1 MRHLRHST
9 WSLVA
14 LFLLGCEE
22 KAPPATDSH
31 VLPATSAQGL
41 AVVPASAVAPS
52 PKPQAPAEKAKEER
66 STSECPEGNVVDF
79 PNADFEAAVR
89 KKLEKP
95 EGDITKSELAKLRSL
110 NVSQTRMA
118 ALDVCVFP
126 LMTGLKELFLGP
138 GKYTDLSAIAGAT
151 QLESLRASQNKVS
164 DLTPLSKMTK
174 LDRLDLG
181 QTEVSDLTA
190 LAGLVNLTELM
201 LDGTHVSDVTPLAK
215 MTKLERVGLANTK
228 VKDISPLGA
237 AKKLKFVYVAGT
249 PAAEDMN
256 FAAVTKNGTKVTTE

>member
-1 MRHLRHST
+1 MRQLRYST
-9 WSLVA
+9 WSVVA
-14 LFLLGCEE
+14 LLLLGCEE
-22 KAPPATDSH
+22 KSTTDSH
-31 VLPATSAQGL
+31 VLPAASAH
-41 AVVPASAVAPS
+41 AAPVVPASAVAPT
-52 PKPQAPAEKAKEER
+52 PKPETPAEKAKEER
-66 STSECPEGNVVDF
+66 SAAECPEGNVIDF

-95 EGDITKSELAKLRSL
+95 EGDISKADLAKLRSL

-138 GKYTDLSAIAGAT
+138 GKYTDLSPISGAT
-151 QLESLRASQNKVS
+151 QLESLRASQSKVS
-164 DLTPLSKMTK
+164 DLTPLAKMTK

-181 QTEVSDLTA
+181 QSEVSDLSA

-201 LDGTHVSDVTPLAK
+201 LDGTQVSDLAPLAK

-228 VKDISPLGA
+228 VKDISPLSA

-256 FAAVTKNGTKVTTE
+256 FSALTKNGTKVTTE

>member
-1 MRHLRHST
+1 MPT
-9 WSLVA
+9 
-14 LFLLGCEE
+14 
-22 KAPPATDSH
+22 
-31 VLPATSAQGL
+31 
-41 AVVPASAVAPS
+41 SAVAPT
-52 PKPQAPAEKAKEER
+52 PKPEAPAEKAKEER
-66 STSECPEGNVVDF
+66 SSAECPEGNVVDF

-95 EGDITKSELAKLRSL
+95 EGDITQADLKKLRSL
-110 NVSQTRMA
+110 NVSQIRTA

-126 LMTGLKELFLGP
+126 HMTGLKELFLGP
-138 GKYTDLSAIAGAT
+138 GKYTDLSPIAGAT

-164 DLTPLSKMTK
+164 DLSPLAKMTK

-201 LDGTHVSDVTPLAK
+201 LDGTQVSDLAPLAK

-256 FAAVTKNGTKVTTE
+256 FSAVTKNGTKVTTE